1 MTDYED
7 EEDEL
12 NALPHIV
19 LINHEEQY
27 SLWRADMDIPNGW
40 RQCFGPDSR
49 DSCIAWVDKVWTD
62 MRPLSL
68 RKAMEED
75 ERLAR
80 EEAEKKDGES

>member
-7 EEDEL
+7 EDEEL
-12 NALPHIV
+12 DALPHIV

-27 SLWRADMDIPNGW
+27 SLWRADMDIPEGW
-40 RQCFGPDSR
+40 RQCWGPDTKEACMS
-49 DSCIAWVDKVWTD
+49 WVDKVWTD

-75 ERLAR
+75 ERRTR
-80 EEAEKKDGES
+80 EEAAEKGSG